1 MKQIKAGLIA
11 ATPVDTRFGLRFLN
25 TLNVEGF
32 TDVLSQNPEEQNYL
46 QLHGKDEL
54 EKRCLK
60 KCLEFEK
67 NGVQFIV
74 LFCNSLSS
82 AIDVDRIR
90 KELKIP
96 LFTPFDFYRELAGI
110 FHHFGVVTAN
120 STGLLGIENFITK
133 QNLQAKIIGYAN
145 LEIVRQIEAKILPE
159 DIILN
164 NGLID
169 FLNICHVSN
178 VEILLLGCTH
188 YSYLYKELIRIQKM
202 KNYSFEIKDIDHGL
216 KKVIQNKLHTKIIS

>member
-67 NGVQFIV
+67 NG
-74 LFCNSLSS
+74 
-82 AIDVDRIR
+82 
-90 KELKIP
+90 
-96 LFTPFDFYRELAGI
+96 
-110 FHHFGVVTAN
+110 
-120 STGLLGIENFITK
+120 
-133 QNLQAKIIGYAN
+133 AKIIGYAN

-188 YSYLYKELIRIQKM
+188 YPLFQKNNFSFFEFELA
-202 KNYSFEIKDIDHGL
+202 L
-216 KKVIQNKLHTKIIS
+216 